1 MNWFLIILG
10 FGSLTVWQFD
20 SLAGLVGGETVT
32 DNSDQALIGDEVE
45 KMNSSSRIND
55 LLNGTPSGDVVD
67 GLSGDDAI
75 SGHRGS
81 DNLKGGTGGDNL

>member
-1 MNWFLIILG
+1 MVFNYLG
-10 FGSLTVWQFD
+10 IWQFD

-67 GLSGDDAI
+67 GLSGNDAI